1 MRPEP
6 IATPEAPTPRA
17 AYSQGVRWD
26 RLIFLSGQV
35 GTDPGTGR
43 LVGGDVGAQT
53 RQAFANLASVLRAAG
68 GSLADL
74 VSVRVYLVDTAD
86 YAAMNAAYDAAVTE
100 PYPAR
105 TTIYCGLNPG
115 NRVEIDAVALLPE

>member
-6 IATPEAPTPRA
+6 VATAEAPTPRA
-17 AYSQGVRWD
+17 AYSQAVRCGS
-26 RLIFLSGQV
+26 LLFLSGQV

-43 LVGGDVGAQT
+43 PVSEDVGTQT
-53 RQAFANLASVLRAAG
+53 RQALENLRSVLLAAG
-68 GSLADL
+68 ASMGDL
-74 VSVRVYLVDTAD
+74 VSVRVYLVDTGD
-86 YAAMNAAYDAAVTE
+86 YAAMNAAYDAAMVE

-115 NRVEIDAVALLPE
+115 NKVEIDGVAVLS